1 MNIERRRFIA
11 GLGGVAVAAPLLAA
25 CSSGTDKQTTAATST
40 TGAGTG
46 PGTAPKPM
54 IPEPPTGAP
63 GTLVSQE
70 PIETGITGARA
81 WRIRYISRDVND
93 VAQEASGLVIAPKD
107 RGENRPIFTWCHGTT
122 GLGDAACPSAQPD
135 PAREL
140 ITYFTPEATQQID
153 YGVPG
158 LQGFIDDGWV
168 VCATD
173 YQGLGT
179 PGLHQ
184 YTVNITNARDAVY
197 MARAARTLD
206 VGAGTVLGCGGWS
219 QGGGAAAA
227 VAELEPADFGD
238 LKLIGTV
245 PMSPGVG
252 NIALENPASVTAAL
266 TDPNIPPDSHLVMVL
281 AGTWAA
287 NSSKLQLSQAFT
299 PLGVEILEKAW
310 NNQPVHHLN
319 DTIARM
325 FKLKGA
331 VLNPNP
337 PNFGEW
343 KEAIDAGSAAQK
355 KPVAPVLVCIDSFDN
370 GTVVPVPWQ
379 TAYVEAARKLGGT
392 VETRDYPKDDHFSLP
407 QSCVGDAR
415 AWLNSLRG

>member
-1 MNIERRRFIA
+1 VNIERRTFIA
-11 GLGGVAVAAPLLAA
+11 GLGGMAVAAPLLAA
-25 CSSGTDKQTTAATST
+25 CAKDTGTKVET
-40 TGAGTG
+40 TGRAAPTTQ
-46 PGTAPKPM
+46 PTPKPM
-54 IPEPPTGAP
+54 IPEPAKGEP
-63 GTLVSQE
+63 GSLLSQE
-70 PIETGITGARA
+70 SVDTGINGARA
-81 WRIRYISRDVND
+81 WRIRYISRDVNS
-93 VAQEASGLVIAPKD
+93 VAHEASGLVIAPAGT
-107 RGENRPIFTWCHGTT
+107 GENRPILTWCHGTT

-140 ITYFTPEATQQID
+140 ITYFTPEATAQND
-153 YGVPG
+153 FGVPG

-179 PGLHQ
+179 PGMHQ

-197 MARAARTLD
+197 LARAARTLD
-206 VGAGTVLGCGGWS
+206 AGAGTTLGCAGWS

-227 VAELEPADFGD
+227 VAELDPGDFGD
-238 LKLIGTV
+238 LTLIGTV

-252 NIALENPASVTAAL
+252 KIALENPAAVTAAL
-266 TDPNIPPDSHLVMVL
+266 TNPTTPPDSHLVMLL
-281 AGTWAA
+281 AGIYAA
-287 NSSKLQLSQAFT
+287 NPTKFQLSQAFT
-299 PLGVEILEKAW
+299 PLGVEIIETAW

-319 DTIARM
+319 DTIFRM

-337 PNFGEW
+337 PNFGDW
-343 KEAIDAGSAAQK
+343 KAAIVAGSAANK

-370 GTVVPVPWQ
+370 GSVVPVSWQ

-415 AWLNSLRG
+415 TWLNKQRG